1 MADRVRFHLD
11 EHVDPAIAQALRRHG
26 VDVTTTPEV
35 GLRTRGD
42 EDHLEFAKASRRV
55 IVTHDADF
63 LRLASQTADHWGI
76 AYCHRTARSVGEI
89 IRGLI
94 LVYEALTA
102 EQMKGQV
109 EFL

>member
-11 EHVDPAIAQALRRHG
+11 EHVDPSIAQALRRHG
-26 VDVTTTPEV
+26 ADVTTTAEA

-42 EDHLEFAKASRRV
+42 EAHLEFARAARRI

-63 LRLASQTADHWGI
+63 LRFASQAVDHWGI

-94 LVYEALTA
+94 LIYEALTPD
-102 EQMKGQV
+102 EMRGRV

>member
-1 MADRVRFHLD
+1 VAERIRFHLD

-42 EDHLEFAKASRRV
+42 EAHLDFARSTRRV

-63 LRLASQTADHWGI
+63 LRFTSQTAEHWGI
-76 AYCHRTARSVGEI
+76 AYCHRTARSVGDL

-94 LVYEALTA
+94 LIYEALSPD
-102 EQMKGQV
+102 EMRGRV